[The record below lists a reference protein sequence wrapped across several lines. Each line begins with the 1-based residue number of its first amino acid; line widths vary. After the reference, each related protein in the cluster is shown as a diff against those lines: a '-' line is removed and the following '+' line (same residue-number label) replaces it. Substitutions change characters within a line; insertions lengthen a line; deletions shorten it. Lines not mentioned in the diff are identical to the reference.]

1 MSTSELRCYNCGE
14 LGHISRNCPTGNSV
28 THNGKKTPGTSNFSV
43 EVLAVQP
50 DSDSIEEV
58 EVLDSLP
65 LRAISFKGL
74 DLDIEEINKFTPP
87 WVSDGLAVVV
97 RSKLGDCYVM
107 NIEFMLHS
115 WDHYPGDE
123 KYDSIPVIN
132 FGQRFLVVRNGNA
145 ESYRIVDLLTRFR
158 IIIPMKL
165 LQRPYFDIRSWYAK
179 WRAKALHL
187 QKQRLPY
194 WMFGSLLED
203 VPSQLL
209 KDGIRSSYPSIK
221 INGEFSEFRFAVE
234 RASSTSDEDY
244 VVRDFELELDVPITR
259 TSLMNP
265 DFDLVGWYR
274 DYLDENQHY
283 HTQYESATIELMES
297 LQKINTLSEDSIDSG
312 IESDGSIPD
321 LAQAL
326 PFMEKLPDLPRN
338 TCEEE
343 ATTTPVNQSSNDLTS
358 SFTKGL
364 DGYWVGVMG
373 DAYAK
378 VIVKVLTHCQPFPGD
393 PDRWI
398 DP

>member
-1 MSTSELRCYNCGE
+1 
-14 LGHISRNCPTGNSV
+14 
-28 THNGKKTPGTSNFSV
+28 
-43 EVLAVQP
+43 
-50 DSDSIEEV
+50 
-58 EVLDSLP
+58 
-65 LRAISFKGL
+65 
-74 DLDIEEINKFTPP
+74 
-87 WVSDGLAVVV
+87 
-97 RSKLGDCYVM
+97 
-107 NIEFMLHS
+107 
-115 WDHYPGDE
+115 
-123 KYDSIPVIN
+123 
-132 FGQRFLVVRNGNA
+132 
-145 ESYRIVDLLTRFR
+145 
-158 IIIPMKL
+158 MKL
-165 LQRPYFDIRSWYAK
+165 LQRPYFDLKSWYAK
-179 WRAKALHL
+179 QRVKALYL
-187 QKQRLPY
+187 WKQRLPY
-194 WMFGSLLED
+194 WMFGSPLED
-203 VPSQLL
+203 IPSQLL